1 MTYYPNY
8 YYTKLTQETTVVQK
22 LRMGLT
28 QTNIEFLLVPLHI
41 DTILE
46 IIRDCYDTSQ
56 SLIHVPVQ
64 HVNMTNRM
72 NKDLFVFSC
81 KINGLG
87 PIKRVER
94 QLLR

>member
-1 MTYYPNY
+1 MNY

-22 LRMGLT
+22 LRMGLS
-28 QTNIEFLLVPLHI
+28 QTSKEFLSVPLHT

-72 NKDLFVFSC
+72 NEGLFILSYN
-81 KINGLG
+81 INGLG
-87 PIKRVER
+87 PLKRVER
-94 QLLR
+94 QLLL